1 MPHSLELKGL
11 FEFLSDIP
19 PGKPSELPKFEYV
32 FGASSSYTPRYI
44 QTIQVFL
51 HIVFFSMSPWNNI
64 PLKSAQRMRKNIMI
78 WFYRRCKVPVRLL
91 LFAIVVCIIFV
102 YSFLNNNILRVS
114 EELVNL
120 QSQVDVVESFR
131 SEKINFED
139 PMDVA
144 APAID
149 TEAPLVNSVQESDTE
164 EQPTPN
170 VHHLREEKKEVGSE
184 IPTAAPM
191 RIAGTL
197 SQIMPISL
205 EENSGFASSYLFRY
219 SAFVLPPPFTCAKSR
234 RRTLPGISSY
244 FQELANTKR
253 DKCKNED
260 ICVHPSR
267 YVNLFTDFTA
277 ADIENIKEKD
287 YIVFF
292 QKEYIRGRVDVVS
305 NGELPFTYDC
315 GCFSDHSKA
324 LSSSLQHPYK
334 VSGTVVFLLV
344 PNGAT
349 IHHFIDSVLPK
360 LVQLEAFLGDTSF
373 RYLLDLSPQY
383 TLVKALLE
391 RLGIHPDQLLDY
403 RSIKHLGDGISAE
416 RLVVPCNTPP
426 LHPYLWQRA
435 QYLLQL
441 PHIVNPSLFTKN
453 TILYLSRRKGTI
465 GGGRKVV
472 NEAVLEGQ
480 LKQFAAEHGYQYVPF
495 FHTDYNDVDSLMQLW
510 SSAAAVIGPHGGAFS
525 NILFAQ
531 KGCLVIEFL
540 PNGAIFTGS
549 TFKEHLSTYQQAMLL
564 GHRYFAVMSPF
575 TKRDDMTVNV
585 EEVMNILEKS
595 LLSFCVCY
603 IKVFECLVSSLSS
616 ILETD
621 ISIPLR
627 NTWMVVLIRIV

>member
-1 MPHSLELKGL
+1 
-11 FEFLSDIP
+11 
-19 PGKPSELPKFEYV
+19 
-32 FGASSSYTPRYI
+32 
-44 QTIQVFL
+44 
-51 HIVFFSMSPWNNI
+51 MSPWDNI
-64 PLKSAQRMRKNIMI
+64 PFKSVQRIRKNIMI
-78 WFYRRCKVPVRLL
+78 WFYRRCKVPARVL

-120 QSQVDVVESFR
+120 QNQVDVVESFR
-131 SEKINFED
+131 SEKINFEN
-139 PMDVA
+139 PMDIAV
-144 APAID
+144 PSSN
-149 TEAPLVNSVQESDTE
+149 TEVPSVISVQESDTQE
-164 EQPTPN
+164 KSAAS
-170 VHHLREEKKEVGSE
+170 VHHLREEKKPVGSE
-184 IPTAAPM
+184 TPTAAQVQ
-191 RIAGTL
+191 IAGTL

-205 EENSGFASSYLFRY
+205 EGKSDFDASYVFRY
-219 SAFVLPPPFTCAKSR
+219 SAFVLPPPFTYVKSR

-244 FQELANTKR
+244 FQELASYKR

-260 ICVHPSR
+260 ICAHPSH
-267 YVNLFTDFTA
+267 YVSLFTDFTA
-277 ADIENIKEKD
+277 ADIENMKERD

-324 LSSSLQHPYK
+324 LSSSLQRPYK
-334 VSGTVVFLLV
+334 VPGTVVFLLV

-360 LVQLEAFLGDTSF
+360 LVQLEAFLGDASF

-391 RLGIHPDQLLDY
+391 RLGIHAEQLLDY

-416 RLVVPCNTPP
+416 RLVIPCNTPP

-480 LKQFAAEHGYQYVPF
+480 LKQFAAEHGYRYVPF
-495 FHTDYNDVDSLMQLW
+495 FHTDYNDADSLMQLW

-595 LLSFCVCY
+595 LSLYCVFQTKLILLLHFQSLADLY
-603 IKVFECLVSSLSS
+603 HEWFGHSSQRM
-616 ILETD
+616 E
-621 ISIPLR
+621 
-627 NTWMVVLIRIV
+627 